1 MVIMTDTEITV
12 RPLTARR
19 RLADVVR
26 RDAWL
31 IVFSLPAI
39 VYMVVFNYWPMWGLQ
54 IAFKRFSPVLG
65 IWGSPWTGFA
75 NIIRFFN
82 SPYFVR
88 TVSNT
93 LQISFLQVLLGFP
106 APIILALLLSQLNN
120 YRYKKIVQTVT
131 YAPHFISVVVMS
143 GMIILFLSPS
153 IGIFNNIVRS
163 FGGESVFFMT
173 IPRLFP
179 WIFVS
184 TGIWQ
189 NAGWG
194 MIIYLAA
201 ISSIDPTLYEAA
213 VVDGATRI
221 QKIVHIDLPSIM
233 PTVTIVLI
241 LRLGRLMDLGWQ
253 KAFLLQNQLNL
264 EKSELIQTYVYKIG
278 ILQGEYHYATAIGLF
293 NSVINLTLILLVNY
307 AAKRL
312 KQETLL

>member
-1 MVIMTDTEITV
+1 MRASHNELPPLSGRRTV
-12 RPLTARR
+12 AEVL
-19 RLADVVR
+19 R

-31 IVFSLPAI
+31 IAFSLPAV
-39 VYMVVFNYWPMWGLQ
+39 VYMLVFNYWPMWGLQ

-75 NIIRFFN
+75 NLARFFN

-88 TVSNT
+88 TLSNT
-93 LQISFLQVLLGFP
+93 LSISFLQVALGFP
-106 APIILALLLSQLNN
+106 APIILALLLNQLTNK
-120 YRYKKIVQTVT
+120 RFKKVVQTVT

-153 IGIFNNIVRS
+153 IGIANNIIRA
-163 FGGESVFFMT
+163 FGGESIFFMT
-173 IPRLFP
+173 KPKLFP
-179 WIFVS
+179 WIFVV

-213 VVDGATRI
+213 VVDGATRLH
-221 QKIVHIDLPSIM
+221 KIIHIDLPSLM
-233 PTVTIVLI
+233 PTITIVLI
-241 LRLGRLMDLGWQ
+241 LRLGRLMDVGWQ
-253 KAFLLQNQLNL
+253 KAYLLQNQLNL
-264 EKSELIQTYVYKIG
+264 EASELIQTYVYKIG

-293 NSVINLTLILLVNY
+293 NSVINLVLILLVNSI
-307 AAKRL
+307 AKRMR
-312 KQETLL
+312 QETLL

>member
-1 MVIMTDTEITV
+1 MRASHNELPV
-12 RPLTARR
+12 LSGRR
-19 RLADVVR
+19 TFAEVLR

-31 IVFSLPAI
+31 IAFSLPAV

-65 IWGSPWTGFA
+65 IWGSPWTGFD
-75 NIIRFFN
+75 NMSRFFN

-88 TVSNT
+88 TLTNT
-93 LQISFLQVLLGFP
+93 LSISFLQVALGFP
-106 APIILALLLSQLNN
+106 APIILALFLNQLTNT
-120 YRYKKIVQTVT
+120 RFKKVVQTVT

-153 IGIFNNIVRS
+153 IGIANNIIRA
-163 FGGESVFFMT
+163 FGGEAVFFMT
-173 IPRLFP
+173 KPKLFP
-179 WIFVS
+179 WIFVV

-213 VVDGATRI
+213 VVDGATRLHRI
-221 QKIVHIDLPSIM
+221 IHIDLPSLM
-233 PTVTIVLI
+233 PTITIVLI
-241 LRLGRLMDLGWQ
+241 LRLGRLMDVGWQ
-253 KAFLLQNQLNL
+253 KAYLLQNQLNL
-264 EKSELIQTYVYKIG
+264 EASELIQTYVYKIG

-293 NSVINLTLILLVNY
+293 NSVINLVLILLVNSI
-307 AAKRL
+307 AKRMR
-312 KQETLL
+312 QETLL

>member
-1 MVIMTDTEITV
+1 MIEQQSTL
-12 RPLTARR
+12 RPLASRASF
-19 RLADVVR
+19 ADVVR

-31 IVFSLPAI
+31 IVFSLPA
-39 VYMVVFNYWPMWGLQ
+39 VLYMVVFNYWPMWGLQ

-65 IWGSPWTGFA
+65 IWGSPWTGFD
-75 NIIRFFN
+75 NLMRFFN
-82 SPYFVR
+82 SPYFMR
-88 TVSNT
+88 TLSNT
-93 LQISFLQVLLGFP
+93 LQISLLQVLLGFP

-120 YRYKKIVQTVT
+120 FRYKKIVQTVT

-153 IGIFNNIVRS
+153 IGIMNNIIRS
-163 FGGESVFFMT
+163 FGGESIFFMT
-173 IPRLFP
+173 QPRLFP
-179 WIFVS
+179 WIFVT

-221 QKIVHIDLPSIM
+221 HKIVHIDLPSIM

-253 KAFLLQNQLNL
+253 KAYLLQNQLNL

-293 NSVINLTLILLVNY
+293 NSIINLTLILLVNWI
-307 AAKRL
+307 AKRL